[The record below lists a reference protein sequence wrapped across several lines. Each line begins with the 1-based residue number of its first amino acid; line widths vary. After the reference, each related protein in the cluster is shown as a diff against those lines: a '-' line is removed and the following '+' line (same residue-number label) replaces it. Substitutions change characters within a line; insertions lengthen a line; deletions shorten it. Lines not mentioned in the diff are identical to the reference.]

1 MKRVALFVLT
11 NILVITLVSIIF
23 ALTGLGQSSGGGY
36 LQLAIFCLVWGGVG
50 SFISLM
56 MSKWMAKR
64 TLGLEEIDERGEY
77 AYLLRLTEAFARQ
90 ANIKTP
96 EVYIYP
102 SDELNAFATGPSRD
116 NSLVAVSEGL
126 LREFSRDEVEGV
138 VAHEVSHIANGDMVT
153 MALVQGVV
161 NAFVMFISRVVAI
174 AIDNALRSDDDDGQ
188 GLGYFAYYLL
198 VSVLQVVF
206 GLLTAPVV
214 AAFSRAR
221 EYRAD
226 AGGAELAGSAKM
238 IAALQALQDK
248 LSVKRLDD
256 SHPAL
261 KTMKISGGGVSA
273 LLSTHP
279 PLEDRINALR
289 QASGQRSA

>member
-64 TLGLEEIDERGEY
+64 TLGLEEVDERGEY

-90 ANIKTP
+90 ANIKAP

-153 MALVQGVV
+153 MAP
-161 NAFVMFISRVVAI
+161 
-174 AIDNALRSDDDDGQ
+174 
-188 GLGYFAYYLL
+188 YK
-198 VSVLQVVF
+198 VS
-206 GLLTAPVV
+206 
-214 AAFSRAR
+214 
-221 EYRAD
+221 
-226 AGGAELAGSAKM
+226 
-238 IAALQALQDK
+238 
-248 LSVKRLDD
+248 
-256 SHPAL
+256 
-261 KTMKISGGGVSA
+261 
-273 LLSTHP
+273 
-279 PLEDRINALR
+279 
-289 QASGQRSA
+289 